1 MGYPRHDAIIVTVNG
16 YVFKGGIADL
26 PAPDIDAFRDSLPED
41 WQRLVIGPVPSLVND
56 YLTFVFLPDGSNE
69 GWDTSDQ
76 GDEYRKQ
83 FLDLFAHAHGDGS
96 SPFNVVVVA
105 ARYGGDEPGAG
116 YEPELVVTSNIPKV
130 SVDGR
135 VWPDRELAVAE
146 QDTEWGT
153 RTSGGAVT
161 EAGRNEELARVRVAE
176 YPEYTG
182 LARRRV
188 WLGAWEDVSD
198 PSA

>member
-1 MGYPRHDAIIVTVNG
+1 MGYTRHNTIIVTVSD
-16 YVFKGGIADL
+16 YAFGGDSEL
-26 PAPDIDAFRDSLPED
+26 PIPDIDAFRDSLPED
-41 WQRLVIGPVPSLVND
+41 WQRLVIGPVPALVNS
-56 YLTFVFLPDGSNE
+56 YATFMFLPDGSKE

-83 FLDLFAHAHGDGS
+83 FIDLFSACYDDGS
-96 SPFNVVVVA
+96 GPFDVVVVE

-130 SVDGR
+130 SADGR
-135 VWPDRELAVAE
+135 QWPDRELAVAE

-153 RTSGGAVT
+153 RTSSGAVA
-161 EAGRNEELARVRVAE
+161 EAGRNEELARMRLAE